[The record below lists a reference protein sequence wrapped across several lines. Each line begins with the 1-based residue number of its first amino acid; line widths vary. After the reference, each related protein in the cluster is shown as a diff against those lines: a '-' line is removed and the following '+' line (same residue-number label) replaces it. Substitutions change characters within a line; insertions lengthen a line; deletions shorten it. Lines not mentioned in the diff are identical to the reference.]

1 MNGPS
6 TKRPLSFDDA
16 VRRESL
22 ESASKTIAQ
31 TIVDEFRKHGPDP
44 EVYPLMI
51 MATARAINIITEQVQ
66 SDFRDVLIIQLLT
79 KSATAGKEK
88 P

>member
-1 MNGPS
+1 MN
-6 TKRPLSFDDA
+6 RPMSFDDA

-22 ESASKTIAQ
+22 DASSRTIAQ

-51 MATARAINIITEQVQ
+51 MAVARAINIITEQVQ
-66 SDFRDVLIIQLLT
+66 GDFRDVLIIQLLT
-79 KSATAGKEK
+79 KSANPGRTT